1 MELIQHYPPK
11 PGSFLPAP
19 ASSKSQLSNEV
30 PAGSRHHIDSAFSIR
45 NTREK
50 ADYST
55 FYVSA
60 IISKGFPAIKS
71 LGSFR

>member
-1 MELIQHYPPK
+1 MRMYQCR
-11 PGSFLPAP
+11 LPVTWMYQCRLP
-19 ASSKSQLSNEV
+19 V
-30 PAGSRHHIDSAFSIR
+30 TW